1 MHIPVRVLEF
11 RHVLLQHSLVLYP
24 NVHLKDA
31 LLLFPHAH
39 QPRMNV
45 CRGLLLGI
53 LPTLLPEA
61 NHQGIEELEEEG
73 RGMVSLLQRAG
84 VEQEKEEEEER
95 IDGWN

>member
-1 MHIPVRVLEF
+1 M
-11 RHVLLQHSLVLYP
+11 
-24 NVHLKDA
+24 
-31 LLLFPHAH
+31 
-39 QPRMNV
+39 